1 MPLLRAAARWIFL
14 AALVYAPW
22 AYGGTTSASIQIIN
36 WLLLAVFILWIIE
49 LVVSAR
55 SPVRPRL
62 LVFLT
67 CALIGIGGW
76 MALNAKSIYDS
87 DFYTFVPLKN
97 LASHLTASIDYAING
112 SCIMAKTL

>member
-1 MPLLRAAARWIFL
+1 MPFLRAAARWIFL

-36 WLLLAVFILWIIE
+36 WLLLVAFIFWIIE
-49 LVVSAR
+49 LVVSGR
-55 SPVRPRL
+55 SPARPRL

-76 MALNAKSIYDS
+76 MGFNPKSNSDS
-87 DFYTFVPLKN
+87 DFYRLLPLPN
-97 LASHLTASIDYAING
+97 FAPPLTG
-112 SCIMAKTL
+112 

>member
-1 MPLLRAAARWIFL
+1 MRLLRAAARWIFL

-55 SPVRPRL
+55 SQARARL

-76 MALNAKSIYDS
+76 LALNAKPLYDS
-87 DFYTFVPLKN
+87 GFYTFLRLRHFAP
-97 LASHLTASIDYAING
+97 HPT
-112 SCIMAKTL
+112 